1 MANTFRYI
9 FILLATCCFSQF
21 AAAQE
26 PTDKNWDGP
35 KIKGARI
42 LPYQSYNG
50 SPFLTE
56 TWCPGKI
63 ELSTGEIID
72 NIHMKYS
79 SYKDEL
85 FYYNRS
91 AGSQINIDKATLSGF
106 EFTDPE
112 GRIRKFRK
120 QYFENYTKSY
130 RFFEVLSTGPVSLLA
145 YRKTILNTTSPY
157 HDQSG
162 ILKNMEYAPE
172 HQIYF
177 YSKEK
182 GYSNVKPNAAS
193 FLSKFEKQN
202 QKPIKK
208 LLRKNRIKIKTEDA
222 LIQAWELVSK
232 EGYLP
237 VI

>member
-1 MANTFRYI
+1 MATTFRYF
-9 FILLATCCFSQF
+9 FILFATCCFAQF
-21 AAAQE
+21 AMAQE

-50 SPFLTE
+50 SAYLTDN
-56 TWCPGKI
+56 WCTGKI
-63 ELSTGEIID
+63 ELSTGEFID
-72 NIHMKYS
+72 NVFIKYS

-106 EFTDPE
+106 EFADAD
-112 GRIRKFRK
+112 GRVRKFKK
-120 QYFENYTKSY
+120 QYFAGYTKND
-130 RFFEVLSTGPVSLLA
+130 RFFEILSEGPVSLLA
-145 YRKTILNTTSPY
+145 FRKTALNTTSPY

-162 ILKNMEYAPE
+162 VLKNLEYVPE

-177 YSKEK
+177 YSREK
-182 GYSNVKPNAAS
+182 GYANVKPNATS
-193 FLSKFEKQN
+193 FLSKFEKQT
-202 QKPIKK
+202 QRPIKK
-208 LLRKNRIKIKTEDA
+208 LLRKNRIRINSEDA

-232 EGYLP
+232 EGYQP